1 MNLEEGFHNS
11 WKREGVQEA
20 LDSGMVVSRE
30 EFIAAKQS
38 GMNVAVKMVKY
49 LISKGF
55 SIDESLEPVDEDLR
69 DSVREKILKEEFS
82 NDSEVCR

>member
-30 EFIAAKQS
+30 EFEATNMQS
-38 GMNVAVKMVKY
+38 RVNGNVI
-49 LISKGF
+49 LF
-55 SIDESLEPVDEDLR
+55 S
-69 DSVREKILKEEFS
+69 
-82 NDSEVCR
+82 

>member
-38 GMNVAVKMVKY
+38 RVDSVVDIVRRLMK
-49 LISKGF
+49 SGF
-55 SIDESLEPVDEDLR
+55 SLDECLEYVGEDLK
-69 DSVREKILKEEFS
+69 DSVREQILKGEFANNS
-82 NDSEVCR
+82 

>member
-38 GMNVAVKMVKY
+38 RMNDAINTVKY

-55 SIDESLEPVDEDLR
+55 SIDESLEPIDKSLR
-69 DSVREKILKEEFS
+69 DSVREQILREQQS
-82 NDSEVCR
+82 